1 VNRIAV
7 AMVVL
12 ALAALVV
19 GCFGSSSKSPA
30 DCVAQMRAK
39 LPDLRIVAAASK
51 GRSAYW
57 LGQSYGDVRALFAVV
72 YPTGTRVYY
81 ERPNEQC
88 NNSLYANSGGGDELV
103 APLPHGEIIVTTGPA
118 AAGLLRTRSGR
129 ALLKAQGG
137 AVRVSGEA
145 ATAVVHQGLFV
156 IVGDVEVGVA
166 MRWGNIAPPHP
177 RSVIAALS
185 QD

>member
-1 VNRIAV
+1 
-7 AMVVL
+7 MVVI
-12 ALAALVV
+12 ALAASVV

-30 DCVAQMRAK
+30 DCVAQMQAE
-39 LPDLRIVAAASK
+39 LPDLRIVAAESK
-51 GRSAYW
+51 GQSAYW

-81 ERPNEQC
+81 EHPTEQC
-88 NNSLYANSGGGDELV
+88 NNSLYDNSGGGDELV
-103 APLPHGEIIVTTGPA
+103 APLPHGEIIVTTAPA
-118 AAGLLRTRSGR
+118 ASGLLRTPAGR
-129 ALLKAQGG
+129 ALLRAQGR

-156 IVGDVEVGVA
+156 IIGDVEVGVA
-166 MRWGNIAPPHP
+166 MRLGNLAPPHP
-177 RSVIAALS
+177 RSVITALS